1 MTSKIPIILDGDP
14 GHDDAIAWML
24 AKASN
29 KLEILACTSVSGNQS
44 IEKTS
49 YNARRVMTL
58 LGIDAPFAMGREEP
72 LHGEP
77 IHAGNIHGETGLDG
91 PALPEP
97 AIQTEPVSAVELM
110 AKTIS
115 ASSEPVTIVAT
126 GPLTNVGALLI
137 LHPELKPKIARIS
150 IMGGGQAHGNW
161 TPAAEF
167 NILVDPEAADVVF
180 KSGLPLTMAGLDV
193 TLKALVFP
201 EDFERIRALGNRVAV
216 VVAEW
221 LDFFYNFHRSIGYAG
236 APVHDAVAVAALI
249 KPEILTAKDYYVQ
262 IETSGDFCRGATVA
276 DHYGFSHQPPNTHAL
291 VDIDREGF
299 IDLLAEAAAW
309 YGKESE

>member
-24 AKASN
+24 AKASDQ
-29 KLEILACTSVSGNQS
+29 LEILACTSVSGNQS

-49 YNARRVMTL
+49 INARRVMTL

-72 LHGEP
+72 LHGQP

-97 AIQTEPVSAVELM
+97 EVEAEPLGAVELM
-110 AKTIS
+110 AKTIR
-115 ASSEPVTIVAT
+115 ASSKPVTIVAT
-126 GPLTNVGALLI
+126 GPFTNLGALLV
-137 LHPELKPKIARIS
+137 LHPDLKPNIAHIS
-150 IMGGGQAHGNW
+150 IMGGGLAHGNW

-180 KSGLPLTMAGLDV
+180 RSGVPLTMAGLDV

-201 EDFERIRALGNRVAV
+201 EDFERIRALGNPVAV

-221 LDFFYNFHRSIGYAG
+221 LDFFYSFHRSIGYAG

-249 KPEILTAKDYYVQ
+249 KPEILTANDYYVQ

-291 VDIDREGF
+291 IDIDREAF
-299 IDLLAEAAAW
+299 IDLLTEAAAW
-309 YGKESE
+309 YGKEST